1 VILSRRQL
9 LAAALP
15 LAAQTPVKR
24 PNILWLS
31 FEDSSPMLGCYD
43 DPHAITP
50 HADAFS
56 KQGVRFTRAYSVAGV
71 CAPSRSG
78 IITGMYPTTL
88 GSMNMRSSV
97 KLGPDIRCFP
107 EYLRIAGYY
116 CTNNAKTDY
125 NFAVPRGAWNENGPK
140 AHWRNREPGQPF
152 FAVFNQEVT
161 HESRYLRR
169 GAEHDA
175 DIARLKP
182 NQRQDPAK
190 LTTLPPFYPDTAETR
205 RDWANVY
212 ECLTAMDYWLQD
224 RLKEIAAAGLEN
236 DTIVFLWG
244 DHGVGLPR
252 SKRWL
257 YESGTRVPLMVRVPE
272 AWRTAGQAAPGSES
286 ATLVSLIDLGPTVL
300 NLVGLP
306 VPSNMQGQPFLGPK
320 VKPRE
325 YIYGI
330 RDRMDERY
338 DMVRSVR
345 DARYRYLRNF
355 EPTRPYYQHMN
366 TPEQGATMRE
376 IRRTQADGT
385 LPAAAALFAGTHKP
399 VEELYDIDKDPHE
412 IHNLAQDP
420 GHRAVL
426 DRLRAAQRQWA
437 LDTRDLGLMPE
448 AELAEGELRVGTRQA
463 MLQGPDAIH
472 LLRELYDAAT
482 GPDAGRFFNSGNP
495 GLRYWA
501 ARRGEGKAMLA
512 KLQSDPSAAVRIAA
526 ARRLGKVDLLAKE
539 LASPKE
545 YVRLMAVNALDEMGE
560 AARPALPALR
570 IALQDQENNYVVRVA
585 NHTVNSLEGT
595 HNQVK

>member
-1 VILSRRQL
+1 
-9 LAAALP
+9 
-15 LAAQTPVKR
+15 
-24 PNILWLS
+24 
-31 FEDSSPMLGCYD
+31 MLGCYG

-50 HADAFS
+50 NTDAFAQHS
-56 KQGVRFTRAYSVAGV
+56 VRFTRAYSVAGV

-88 GSMNMRSSV
+88 GSMHMRSNV
-97 KLGPDIRCFP
+97 KLGPDVRCFP
-107 EYLRIAGYY
+107 EYLRRAGYY

-125 NFAVPRGAWNENGPK
+125 NFAVPRGAWNENGTK

-161 HESRYLRR
+161 HESRYPRR

-175 DIARLKP
+175 DIKRLKP
-182 NQRQDPAK
+182 NQRQDPAQ
-190 LTTLPPFYPDTAETR
+190 LTTLPPFYPDTPETR

-224 RLKEIAAAGLEN
+224 RLKEIADAGLEN
-236 DTIVFLWG
+236 DTIVFFWG

-257 YESGTRVPLMVRVPE
+257 YESGTRVPLIVRVPE

-300 NLVGLP
+300 NLASLP
-306 VPSNMQGQPFLGPK
+306 VPSNMHGQPFLGPK

-376 IRRTQADGT
+376 IRRTQAAGT

-399 VEELYDIDKDPHE
+399 VEELYDVDKDPHE

-420 GHRAVL
+420 GHRPVL
-426 DRLRAAQRQWA
+426 DRLRAAQRKWA

-448 AELAEGELRVGTRQA
+448 AELAEGELRMGTRQA
-463 MLQGPDAIH
+463 MLQGPDSMR
-472 LLRELYDAAT
+472 LMRELYDAAT
-482 GPDAGRFFNSGNP
+482 GPDGSRFFTSANP
-495 GLRYWA
+495 SLRYWA
-501 ARRGEGKAMLA
+501 ARRGANLRGEDKARLA

-526 ARRLGKVDLLAKE
+526 ARRLGNVDLLAKE
-539 LASPKE
+539 LANPKE

-570 IALQDQENNYVVRVA
+570 IALKDPENHYVVRVA
-585 NHTVNSLEGT
+585 NHAVNTLEGT
-595 HNQVK
+595 HLQVK